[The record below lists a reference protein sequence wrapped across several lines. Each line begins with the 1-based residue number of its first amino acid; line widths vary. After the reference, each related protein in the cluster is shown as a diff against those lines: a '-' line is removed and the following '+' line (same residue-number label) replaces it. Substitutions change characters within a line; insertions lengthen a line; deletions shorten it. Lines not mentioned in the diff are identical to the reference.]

1 MTDTLRLLCNVYWVI
16 PDTESTR
23 TWAVPEEASRAVN
36 LGALEA
42 LRADLA
48 RGVVVGIIPT
58 GTSARQ
64 EIVDGAVRLTM
75 PPISAGTARLLKRF
89 DAFLPVA
96 MWNDVPSAAP
106 LAFDANEAVGVV
118 ASLTARLA
126 GASVVYHEMSRD
138 GRSGAERVIPATPL
152 PAGSAGAES

>member
-1 MTDTLRLLCNVYWVI
+1 MC
-16 PDTESTR
+16 
-23 TWAVPEEASRAVN
+23 
-36 LGALEA
+36 
-42 LRADLA
+42 
-48 RGVVVGIIPT
+48 VVGIIPT

-64 EIVDGAVRLTM
+64 EIVDGALRLTM

-138 GRSGAERVIPATPL
+138 GQRGPRSVDSGYAPCRLAPPAPEQLKRVLRSRA
-152 PAGSAGAES
+152 